1 MKKSM
6 LLHLQLRSEIRKM
19 NKNLDYNEKDIVDI
33 ISQFIIDNFII
44 LNNQKEKIDENI
56 SLYENRIVDSTGV
69 LEIVDFLEEK
79 FGIKIEDDELVP
91 DNLDS
96 IKKISKFVQRK
107 IDNAS

>member
-1 MKKSM
+1 
-6 LLHLQLRSEIRKM
+6 M
-19 NKNLDYNEKDIVDI
+19 NNKQDYKEKDIVDI
-33 ISQFIIDNFII
+33 ISRFILDNFI
-44 LNNQKEKIDENI
+44 LSDQKENIDENI

-69 LEIVDFLEEK
+69 LEIVDFLEET

-96 IKKISKFVQRK
+96 IKKMSKFVQRK

>member
-1 MKKSM
+1 M

-44 LNNQKEKIDENI
+44 LNDQKEKIDENI
-56 SLYENRIVDSTGV
+56 SLYENGIVDSTGV
-69 LEIVDFLEEK
+69 LEIVDFLEET

>member
-1 MKKSM
+1 
-6 LLHLQLRSEIRKM
+6 M
-19 NKNLDYNEKDIVDI
+19 NNNLVYNEKDTVDI
-33 ISQFIIDNFII
+33 ISKFIMNNF
-44 LNNQKEKIDENI
+44 LLSDQKENIDVNI

-96 IKKISKFVQRK
+96 INKMSKFVQRK

>member
-1 MKKSM
+1 
-6 LLHLQLRSEIRKM
+6 M

-33 ISQFIIDNFII
+33 ISQFIKNNF
-44 LNNQKEKIDENI
+44 LLSDQKENIDVNI

-96 IKKISKFVQRK
+96 INKMSKFVQRK

>member
-1 MKKSM
+1 
-6 LLHLQLRSEIRKM
+6 M
-19 NKNLDYNEKDIVDI
+19 NKNLDNNEKDIVDI
-33 ISQFIIDNFII
+33 ISQFIKNNF
-44 LNNQKEKIDENI
+44 LLDNQKENIDVNI

-69 LEIVDFLEEK
+69 LEVVDFLEEK

-96 IKKISKFVQRK
+96 ITKMSKFVQRK

>member
-1 MKKSM
+1 
-6 LLHLQLRSEIRKM
+6 M
-19 NKNLDYNEKDIVDI
+19 NNNLKYNEKNIVDI
-33 ISQFIIDNFII
+33 ISQFIINNF
-44 LNNQKEKIDENI
+44 LLGDQKENIDINI
-56 SLYENRIVDSTGV
+56 SLYENRVVDSTGV

-96 IKKISKFVQRK
+96 VKKMSEFVQRK

>member
-1 MKKSM
+1 M

-33 ISQFIIDNFII
+33 VSQFIIDNFII
-44 LNNQKEKIDENI
+44 LNDQKEKIDVNI
-56 SLYENRIVDSTGV
+56 SLYENGIVDSTGV

-96 IKKISKFVQRK
+96 INKMSKFVQRK

>member
-1 MKKSM
+1 
-6 LLHLQLRSEIRKM
+6 M
-19 NKNLDYNEKDIVDI
+19 NNNLKYNEKNIVDI
-33 ISQFIIDNFII
+33 ISQFIINNF
-44 LNNQKEKIDENI
+44 LLSDQKENIDINI
-56 SLYENRIVDSTGV
+56 SLYENRVVDSTGV

-96 IKKISKFVQRK
+96 VKKMSEFVQRK

>member
-1 MKKSM
+1 
-6 LLHLQLRSEIRKM
+6 M
-19 NKNLDYNEKDIVDI
+19 NNNLVYNEKDIVDI
-33 ISQFIIDNFII
+33 ISKFIMNNF
-44 LNNQKEKIDENI
+44 LLSDQKENIDVNI

-96 IKKISKFVQRK
+96 IKKMSEFVQRK